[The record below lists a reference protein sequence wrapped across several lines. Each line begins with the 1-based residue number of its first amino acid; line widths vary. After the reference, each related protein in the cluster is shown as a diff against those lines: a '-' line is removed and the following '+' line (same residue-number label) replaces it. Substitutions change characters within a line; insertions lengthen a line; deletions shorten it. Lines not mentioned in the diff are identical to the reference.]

1 MGPDLSS
8 PYLARPGRREE
19 QGGLPALGRVG
30 RSRAC
35 AGKLPALR
43 ALGPGPQP
51 SGQSLAWGWGAVL
64 SLHFPASLGKLGRE
78 SLLPSGLC
86 PGSSSP
92 PAPGTLGQVHPLT
105 CCASGQAE
113 TQVTP
118 LHALTLPWV
127 QKKGWG
133 TCSHFQHLSCYA
145 RGAGEQG
152 RASTP
157 ASGSPGATRALQ
169 RHRAKR

>member
-64 SLHFPASLGKLGRE
+64 SLHFPANLGKLGWE
-78 SLLPSGLC
+78 SLLPSGAVPCIFLTPSSWHPGPGAPPHLLC
-86 PGSSSP
+86 LWAGGDPSHPFACPESS
-92 PAPGTLGQVHPLT
+92 LGPEEEV
-105 CCASGQAE
+105 G
-113 TQVTP
+113 
-118 LHALTLPWV
+118 
-127 QKKGWG
+127 
-133 TCSHFQHLSCYA
+133 HLFPF
-145 RGAGEQG
+145 
-152 RASTP
+152 P
-157 ASGSPGATRALQ
+157 ASFLLCQGSRRAGQGFHPSFRLSWCHPGPPET
-169 RHRAKR
+169 HS